1 MIDGLLKLGPNQE
14 VGNQPLHARSIE
26 YHKSAVDREPWVPCR
41 SVHPSSQSR
50 LKRPLSRFTIPTGLA
65 IRATLPPGPRSLPFP
80 MQSVATPVHGAPG
93 AHVGR
98 YRRPLPRSTP
108 SRGSVGR
115 YPDSVGRYPRTP
127 SQWLRWGSVGHY
139 PESVGRCPFLPR
151 RLVIASTSPPD
162 PGLSLLFVDVVVSR
176 CLY

>member
-26 YHKSAVDREPWVPCR
+26 NHKSAVDREPWLPCR
-41 SVHPSSQSR
+41 SVHPLLTIQIETAALPLHNPNRTCYQGHPASRPPIITFPDADGRYPSSR
-50 LKRPLSRFTIPTGLA
+50 D
-65 IRATLPPGPRSLPFP
+65 
-80 MQSVATPVHGAPG
+80 
-93 AHVGR
+93 HVGH
-98 YRRPLPRSTP
+98 YRWPLPRSTP
-108 SRGSVGR
+108 SRGLVGR
-115 YPDSVGRYPRTP
+115 YPDSVGRYPGTP

-162 PGLSLLFVDVVVSR
+162 PGFSLLFVDVVVSR